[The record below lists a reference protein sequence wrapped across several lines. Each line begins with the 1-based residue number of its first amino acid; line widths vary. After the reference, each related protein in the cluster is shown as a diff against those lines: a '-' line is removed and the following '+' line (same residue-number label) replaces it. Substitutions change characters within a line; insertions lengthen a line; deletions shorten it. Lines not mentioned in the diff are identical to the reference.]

1 MRAFRRSGLN
11 WEPKLQ
17 LRTYQQRTIDCLYN
31 WWCAHPGINETPLLV
46 LPTGAGKSHVIAELV
61 RLLFDTWPES
71 HPRTVVLVPSK
82 ELAEQNAE
90 KLAGYLPTHISLGYY
105 SASLGRKVPNADVI
119 VATIGSIYKDAHL
132 LGNIKCVIIDEAHL
146 VSTDGKETGR
156 YRKFLTD
163 LAKTC
168 NFRVVGTTATPF
180 RGNGVWLTDGEDPL
194 FTGIAAT
201 VTVGE
206 LLEANYLAPLIRPI
220 DAITAHI
227 DTTGVKTTGG
237 DYNMGE
243 LAERVESALP
253 GVAENAVKLAVDRK
267 KWLAFTATVENAQS
281 LRHQLRLHGITCE
294 VVTGDTPAAD
304 RKRFIAEFRAG
315 HIRCLV
321 TVLALA
327 TGFDVPDVD
336 CIIWCRPTISPVLY
350 VQGAGRGLRIAPG
363 KTDCLWL
370 DFSDTTE
377 RLGPVDAIKGRK
389 KRKSK
394 DEEATAP
401 HKICDNCGE
410 RCAVRALECASCGYQ
425 FPEPE
430 PENDP
435 RTASNAAIMAHQ
447 VEPKIVDYPVSDV
460 RYSIHQKEG
469 KPDSLKVDYF
479 AGLRRVGSEW
489 VCFEHQGFARA
500 KAEQW
505 WAKRVELRRPPQLVK
520 DVIDHYQQNNAEDQD
535 WRTPTAIRVNETG
548 KYPEIIGYQWAEE
561 KEAA

>member
-1 MRAFRRSGLN
+1 M
-11 WEPKLQ
+11 Q
-17 LRTYQQRTIDCLYN
+17 LRTYQQRTIDCLYQ
-31 WWCAHPGINETPLLV
+31 WWCAHPGIEETPLLV

-90 KLAGYLPTHISLGYY
+90 KLAGYLPTHISIGYY

-146 VSTDGKETGR
+146 VSTDGKESGR
-156 YRKFLTD
+156 FRQFLRD
-163 LAKTC
+163 LAKYC
-168 NFRVVGTTATPF
+168 QFRVVGTTATPF

-201 VTVGE
+201 VTVSE

-220 DAITAHI
+220 DAIETRI
-227 DTTGVKTTGG
+227 DTSGVKTTGG
-237 DYNMGE
+237 DYNMAE
-243 LAERVESALP
+243 LAERVEDALP
-253 GVAENAVKLAVDRK
+253 GVADESIKLAADRK
-267 KWLAFTATVENAQS
+267 KWIAFTATVENAQH
-281 LRHQLRLHGITCE
+281 LRNQLQQRGIICE
-294 VVTGDTPAAD
+294 VVTGDTTTGD

-315 HIRCLV
+315 NIRCLV

-350 VQGAGRGLRIAPG
+350 VQGAGRGLRIAQG
-363 KTDCLWL
+363 KENCLWL

-377 RLGPVDAIKGRK
+377 RLGPVDSIKGKK

-394 DEEATAP
+394 AEEVIAP
-401 HKICDNCGE
+401 HRLCDNCGE
-410 RCAVRALECASCGYQ
+410 RCAIKALECPSCGFQ

-430 PENDP
+430 PDNDP

-447 VEPKIVDYPVSDV
+447 VQPKIVDYQISRVSYHKHHKD
-460 RYSIHQKEG
+460 G
-469 KPDSLKVDYF
+469 APDSMRVEYY
-479 AGLRRVGSEW
+479 AGLNRIASEW
-489 VCFEHQGFARA
+489 VCLAHQGFAKA

-505 WAKRVELRRPPQLVK
+505 WVKRMPEGKTPRSDNPIDSAVALCHIHAKQPS
-520 DVIDHYQQNNAEDQD
+520 
-535 WRTPTAIRVNETG
+535 AIRVNETG

>member
-1 MRAFRRSGLN
+1 MN
-11 WEPKLQ
+11 

-146 VSTDGKETGR
+146 VNSDGKETGR
-156 YRKFLTD
+156 FRKFLTE

-168 NFRVVGTTATPF
+168 NFRVVGTSATPF

-206 LLEANYLAPLIRPI
+206 LLEAGYLAPLIRPI

-237 DYNMGE
+237 DYNMGD

-267 KWLAFTATVENAQS
+267 KWLAFTATVDNAQS

-447 VEPKIVDYPVSDV
+447 VEPKIVDYPISKVT
-460 RYSIHQKEG
+460 YHEHHKEG
-469 KPDSLKVDYF
+469 APDSMRVEYW
-479 AGLRRVGSEW
+479 AGLSRVASEW
-489 VCFEHQGFARA
+489 VCLAHTGFARA

-505 WAKRVELRRPPQLVK
+505 WKRCMASRECTTNIKSAVAQCFIHAQK
-520 DVIDHYQQNNAEDQD
+520 
-535 WRTPTAIRVNETG
+535 PTAIRVNETG

>member
-1 MRAFRRSGLN
+1 MN
-11 WEPKLQ
+11 
-17 LRTYQQRTIDCLYN
+17 LRTYQQRTIDALYN
-31 WWCAHPGINETPLLV
+31 WWCAHPGIAETPLMV

-90 KLAGYLPTHISLGYY
+90 KLAGYLPTHISIGYY

-146 VSTDGKETGR
+146 VNPDGKEAGR
-156 YRKFLTD
+156 FRKFLND

-206 LLEANYLAPLIRPI
+206 LLEAGYLAPLIRPI

-237 DYNMGE
+237 DYNIAE
-243 LAERVESALP
+243 LSERIESALP

-267 KWLAFTATVENAQS
+267 KWIAFTATVENAQH
-281 LRHQLRLHGITCE
+281 LRNQLQQRGITCA

-394 DEEATAP
+394 AEESIAP
-401 HKICDNCGE
+401 HRICDNCGE
-410 RCAVRALECASCGYQ
+410 RCPIHALECPSCGFQ

-430 PENDP
+430 PDNDP

-447 VEPKIVDYPVSDV
+447 VQPKIVDYEISDV

-469 KPDSLKVDYF
+469 KPDSLRVDYY

-505 WAKRVELRRPPQLVK
+505 WDKRYPGEYPAPRTSSDANQRLID
-520 DVIDHYQQNNAEDQD
+520 DVFI
-535 WRTPTAIRVNETG
+535 RTPTAIRVNETG
-548 KYPEIIGYQWAEE
+548 KYPEIIGYQWEAI